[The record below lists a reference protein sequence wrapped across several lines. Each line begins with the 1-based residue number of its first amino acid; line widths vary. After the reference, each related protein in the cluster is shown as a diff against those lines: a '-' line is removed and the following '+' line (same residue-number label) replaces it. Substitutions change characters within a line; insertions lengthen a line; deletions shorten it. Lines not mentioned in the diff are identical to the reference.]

1 MNKKSSPTAGFS
13 AVGLLQYGILQE
25 HEKQHHDQVRE
36 RERHRREREH
46 GGQPPVVCAL
56 HDRALI
62 HRLARSGERAVQ
74 VAAVELQKL
83 LAVAAA
89 DAIGCLLRRAG
100 LQGVVCAHPMF
111 LLTHLE
117 RCRIFHNAII
127 RIRALRV
134 NRVSFPVRRSR
145 ARASC
150 RATAP
155 A

>member
-1 MNKKSSPTAGFS
+1 MEFVVENLSPTRKKIAFT
-13 AVGLLQYGILQE
+13 LT
-25 HEKQHHDQVRE
+25 
-36 RERHRREREH
+36 
-46 GGQPPVVCAL
+46 
-56 HDRALI
+56 
-62 HRLARSGERAVQ
+62 
-74 VAAVELQKL
+74 
-83 LAVAAA
+83 A
-89 DAIGCLLRRAG
+89 DDVNVGCLLRRAG

-111 LLTHLE
+111 LLMHLE